1 MHKRMKVMHYKA
13 TKFKLYVLILLFFL
27 GISSIS
33 YAYTNGSFKDQEVKV
48 DSADYNT
55 ENKIIEELEDP
66 YEKRE
71 EYNPANSVMYLNLLY
86 YLYTYFVEKRGIDSI
101 D

>member
-1 MHKRMKVMHYKA
+1 MHHQAIKI
-13 TKFKLYVLILLFFL
+13 KLFVFAFLFLFSL
-27 GISSIS
+27 SSIS
-33 YAYTNGSFKDQEVKV
+33 YSSTNITVKDQEVKV

-55 ENKIIEELEDP
+55 ENKNIEEREDP

-71 EYNPANSVMYLNLLY
+71 EYKPAKSVMYLNLLY